1 MKGGCASYTPRE
13 TTRKGVRITI
23 WDDDHGAIEYELDP
37 RSLEIVKD
45 CLEAGLE
52 SYEEE
57 QDADGVRD
65 LLQNL

>member
-1 MKGGCASYTPRE
+1 MKSVC
-13 TTRKGVRITI
+13 ITI
-23 WDDDHGAIEYELDP
+23 WDDNHGAIEYELDP

-45 CLEAGLE
+45 CLGAGLE

-57 QDADGVRD
+57 QDADEVRD

>member
-1 MKGGCASYTPRE
+1 MLGNKWNGRNYTMKS
-13 TTRKGVRITI
+13 VRITI
-23 WDDDHGAIEYELDP
+23 WDDNHGAIEYELDP

-57 QDADGVRD
+57 QDADEVRD